1 MAEVVHGL
9 QFSNHFIECVF
20 PLSVIHFFCGLFSL
34 FSQLLHQWEQT
45 ACAKVVV
52 KAPDEATL

>member
-1 MAEVVHGL
+1 MYIVEVVVEVVH
-9 QFSNHFIECVF
+9 NIRN
-20 PLSVIHFFCGLFSL
+20 INFFCGL

-52 KAPDEATL
+52 KAPDETTL

>member
-1 MAEVVHGL
+1 MLA
-9 QFSNHFIECVF
+9 CA
-20 PLSVIHFFCGLFSL
+20 LFSL

-52 KAPDEATL
+52 KAPDETTL